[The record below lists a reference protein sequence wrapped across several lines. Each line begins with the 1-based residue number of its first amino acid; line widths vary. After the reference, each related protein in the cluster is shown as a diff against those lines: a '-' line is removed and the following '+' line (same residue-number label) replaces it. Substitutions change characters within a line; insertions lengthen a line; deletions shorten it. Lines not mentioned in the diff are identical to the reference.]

1 LAIVEKVRGATHP
14 GTASVAHNLALNLL
28 EQGKFAEA
36 KRYFEMA
43 VEVRR
48 KLYPRGHHLL
58 AGSLT
63 GLARTQLELE
73 ELDVALA
80 NATEADVM
88 YTKVDHEQKV
98 DIADAKAA
106 TGQAQLA
113 MGRAT
118 EALQLLR
125 AAKSVLDDALN
136 PPAPQKAQLDAAIG
150 EALAATGDSGGAT
163 KAFAEAI
170 AVATRARGA
179 SSRLVREVALQR
191 DRVMDR
197 K

>member
-1 LAIVEKVRGATHP
+1 
-14 GTASVAHNLALNLL
+14 
-28 EQGKFAEA
+28 
-36 KRYFEMA
+36 
-43 VEVRR
+43 
-48 KLYPRGHHLL
+48 
-58 AGSLT
+58 
-63 GLARTQLELE
+63 LARTQLELE